1 MSISSDPTR
10 KSVENPNSRLW
21 IFAIVAFA
29 AGVAWYAYSQL
40 GDGARDSEANE
51 SVFTFYHKPTDLPE
65 LKFLNRKNREI
76 TLDVFKDSV
85 VLLNIWATWCV
96 PCREEMP
103 ALDDLQAQLG
113 GPDFEVVALSID
125 RNPRSVIE
133 NFYEDLELKQL
144 KIYHDPTGEAS
155 FTLRAAG
162 IPATYLVDREGRAIG
177 YRIGPAEWDSPDIVD
192 EIRGYIAPQS
202 EEVK

>member
-1 MSISSDPTR
+1 MTISTSRKRDPA
-10 KSVENPNSRLW
+10 ENAHNWLF
-21 IFAIVAFA
+21 IVAIV
-29 AGVAWYAYSQL
+29 AGVAWFAFTKF
-40 GDGARDSEANE
+40 GDGAQDLDANE
-51 SVFTFYHKPTDLPE
+51 SVFSFYHKPTELPE

-76 TLDVFKDSV
+76 TLDVFKGSV

-96 PCREEMP
+96 PCRDEMP

-113 GPDFEVVALSID
+113 GPDFEVIALSID

-155 FTLRAAG
+155 FTLRVPG
-162 IPATYLVDREGRAIG
+162 IPATYLIDREGRAIG
-177 YRIGPAEWDSPDIVD
+177 YRIGPAEWDNAEIVD
-192 EIRGYIAPQS
+192 EIRGYIIPQY
-202 EEVK
+202 EETK